1 MNFTHLFA
9 FFQVARAGS
18 VCAGADRLC
27 VSQPAV
33 TREIKELEDRLRL
46 KLFDRLPRGVALT
59 EAGTVLLR
67 YAEQIFLLANAAE
80 SELKELAGLSAGQ
93 LKIGASATL
102 GVYFVPDLVAS
113 FQAKHP
119 QVKIDLTV
127 TNTEQVEAGLRGKRF
142 SLGFVE
148 GPFSEDVLDARLIGA
163 DEIAAVAGA
172 LHPQVGSALS
182 AQSLV
187 NRAIILREPGSGTR
201 AMVESAFSRLG
212 LSIEPI
218 MSLSNTE
225 AIKRILMAQS
235 SIGFL
240 STLSVKEDLQRGDL
254 ALIEVRELRI
264 ARPLH
269 MVWLKGR
276 SLSPSAQAFYAW
288 ALSEADCMTPWR
300 KSPDSL
306 CTGGRSEALHL
317 LATSRVIAGGK
328 K

>member
-18 VCAGADRLC
+18 ICAGADRLC

-59 EAGTVLLR
+59 EAGTVLFR
-67 YAEQIFLLANAAE
+67 YAEQIFLLADTAA
-80 SELKELAGLSAGQ
+80 SELKELAGLGAGH

-102 GVYFVPDLVAS
+102 GVYFVPDLIAS
-113 FQAKHP
+113 FQTKHP
-119 QVKIDLTV
+119 QVNIDLTV
-127 TNTEQVEAGLRGKRF
+127 TNTEQVEGGLRGQRF

-148 GPFSEDVLDARLIGA
+148 GPFNEEVLDARLIGA

-172 LHPQVGSALS
+172 LHPQVGIALS
-182 AQSLV
+182 TRSLV
-187 NRAIILREPGSGTR
+187 NRAVILREHGSGTR
-201 AMVESAFSRLG
+201 AIVEHAFAQVG
-212 LSIEPI
+212 LEIEPM

-225 AIKRILMAQS
+225 AIKRMLMAQS

-240 STLSVKEDLQRGDL
+240 SMLSVKEELQRGDL
-254 ALIEVRELRI
+254 ALIDVRELRI
-264 ARPLH
+264 EQPLH

-276 SLSPSAQAFYAW
+276 SLSPSAQAFFAW
-288 ALSEADCMTPWR
+288 ALSDAAP
-300 KSPDSL
+300 K
-306 CTGGRSEALHL
+306 
-317 LATSRVIAGGK
+317 LAAA
-328 K
+328 